1 MKNRK
6 GKHAAARPTNAYL
19 NWGVLLLVVILVV
32 AAAIALRSPDTSSS
46 TVASVDVL
54 ADGQTLYDTY
64 CAACHGFDLEGQ
76 ADWKE
81 NNPDGSFRAPP
92 HDETGHTWHHSD
104 AYLIESIKLGGARLP
119 ANIGMSA
126 MPAYEDVLT
135 DAQINTILDYIKQ
148 DWPDDILA
156 SQQSI
161 PNQ

>member
-1 MKNRK
+1 MKKSQKKSTMRRADAMITV
-6 GKHAAARPTNAYL
+6 GV
-19 NWGVLLLVVILVV
+19 VLLIVIMV
-32 AAAIALRSPDTSSS
+32 AALALRSSNNEPTS
-46 TVASVDVL
+46 VASADVITE
-54 ADGQTLYDTY
+54 GRTLYDAH
-64 CAACHGFDLEGQ
+64 CAACHGFALEGQ

-119 ANIGMSA
+119 ANIGISA
-126 MPAYEDVLT
+126 MPAYEGVL
-135 DAQINTILDYIKQ
+135 AEAEIEAILTYIKN
-148 DWPDDILA
+148 DWPADILA